1 MGGLTGS
8 FIYANFK
15 NGQGTGG
22 LESFADVLVKLRQ
35 SYEDRAIAIK
45 QIQERMESGWT
56 GAAGAAAVSGAGPL
70 VPALQE
76 SAENME
82 RTFASVSKQAQA
94 WKVCVRG

>member
-1 MGGLTGS
+1 MYGLTGS
-8 FIYANFK
+8 LIYANFK
-15 NGQGTGG
+15 NGAGTSG
-22 LESFADVLVKLRQ
+22 LESFVEVLVQLRR
-35 SYEDRAIAIK
+35 SYEDRAMAIK
-45 QIQERMESGWT
+45 KIQERMESGWT